1 MDDGSELGVCRFS
14 LVGAWRRGVGMEQ
27 KDGTHRS
34 IHVTLVEQRM
44 HGEWMHSAV
53 TQVLGMYNNTAAL
66 EYNNDNNNDDDDDDV
81 SQARTKGTPTAP
93 ST

>member
-1 MDDGSELGVCRFS
+1 MGVSWECVD
-14 LVGAWRRGVGMEQ
+14 LVWLEHGVAASA
-27 KDGTHRS
+27 S

-44 HGEWMHSAV
+44 DGEWMHSAV

-66 EYNNDNNNDDDDDDV
+66 KYNNHNNTV

-93 ST
+93 STQSTVSA